1 MELAGPDPEMG
12 ESGDGEE
19 GGRRRRGQ
27 GELATEVL
35 TVLHGAPG
43 PVTASWV
50 QEQLGGELA
59 YTTVMT
65 ILSRLLAKQAVSR
78 SRVGRAYVW
87 SAAADAAAGLTAR
100 RMRRLLDTEP
110 DRDAVLASFVTALT
124 PEDEQLLRSLLNAAD
139 PPGSGAGRGG
149 EG

>member
-1 MELAGPDPEMG
+1 MELAGVDPGRG
-12 ESGDGEE
+12 EDDEH
-19 GGRRRRGQ
+19 GRPRRRGQ

-35 TVLHGAPG
+35 SVLHRAPG

-50 QEQLGGELA
+50 QEQLDGELA

-65 ILSRLLAKQAVSR
+65 ILSRLLAKQAVVR
-78 SRVGRAYVW
+78 SRAGRAYVW
-87 SAAADAAAGLTAR
+87 SAAADAAGLTAR

-124 PEDEQLLRSLLNAAD
+124 PEDEQLLRSLLNAAE
-139 PPGSGAGRGG
+139 PSAEGGSRDDGR
-149 EG
+149 

>member
-1 MELAGPDPEMG
+1 MELAGVDPGHG
-12 ESGDGEE
+12 EGDE

-35 TVLHGAPG
+35 SVLHRAPG

-50 QEQLGGELA
+50 QEQVGGELA

-65 ILSRLLAKQAVSR
+65 ILSRLLAKQAVVR
-78 SRVGRAYVW
+78 SRAGRAYVW
-87 SAAADAAAGLTAR
+87 SAAADAAGLTAR
-100 RMRRLLDTEP
+100 RMRRMLDTEP

-124 PEDEQLLRSLLNAAD
+124 PEDEQLLRSLLNAAEAA
-139 PPGSGAGRGG
+139 PGAGGRDDGR
-149 EG
+149 

>member
-1 MELAGPDPEMG
+1 MELAGRGAEHGGGLD
-12 ESGDGEE
+12 

-35 TVLHGAPG
+35 SVLHRAPG

-50 QEQLGGELA
+50 QEQVGGELA

-65 ILSRLLAKQAVSR
+65 ILSRLLAKQAVVR

-87 SAAADAAAGLTAR
+87 SAVADAAGLTAR

-124 PEDEQLLRSLLNAAD
+124 PADEQVLRSLLIAAE
-139 PPGSGAGRGG
+139 PPEGGGGGGR
-149 EG
+149 

>member
-1 MELAGPDPEMG
+1 MELAGVDPEHG
-12 ESGDGEE
+12 EGEGDESG
-19 GGRRRRGQ
+19 RPRRRGQ

-35 TVLHGAPG
+35 SVLHRAPG

-65 ILSRLLAKQAVSR
+65 ILSRLLAKQAVVR
-78 SRVGRAYVW
+78 SRAGRAYVW
-87 SAAADAAAGLTAR
+87 AAAADAAGLTAR
-100 RMRRLLDTEP
+100 RMRRMLDTEP

-124 PEDEQLLRSLLNAAD
+124 PEDEQLLRSLLNAAE
-139 PPGSGAGRGG
+139 PSPGAGGRDDGR
-149 EG
+149 

>member
-1 MELAGPDPEMG
+1 MELAGLDPESG

-65 ILSRLLAKQAVSR
+65 ILSRLLAKQVVSR
-78 SRVGRAYVW
+78 SRAGRAYVW
-87 SAAADAAAGLTAR
+87 SAASDAAGLTAR

-124 PEDEQLLRSLLNAAD
+124 PEDEQLLRSLLNATD
-139 PPGSGAGRGG
+139 PPQDGAGRSGG
-149 EG
+149 R

>member
-1 MELAGPDPEMG
+1 MELAGLDPDEP
-12 ESGDGEE
+12 GDGEE

-35 TVLHGAPG
+35 TVLHRAPG

-65 ILSRLLAKQAVSR
+65 ILSRLLVKQAVSR

-87 SAAADAAAGLTAR
+87 SAAADAAGLTAR

-124 PEDEQLLRSLLNAAD
+124 PQDEQLLRSLLNATE
-139 PPGSGAGRGG
+139 PPPDGAGRGSG
-149 EG
+149 R

>member
-1 MELAGPDPEMG
+1 MELAGLDPEGREPG
-12 ESGDGEE
+12 EDA
-19 GGRRRRGQ
+19 GRPRRRGQ

-87 SAAADAAAGLTAR
+87 SAASDAAGLTAR

-124 PEDEQLLRSLLNAAD
+124 PQDERLLRSLLNAAD
-139 PPGSGAGRGG
+139 AAEPPADGR
-149 EG
+149 